1 MPISKRRL
9 RTGLARLR
17 HPKKQINVRLTEDEA
32 EILEWLAARWERSQ
46 AYIVGWLLKSRRD
59 YEDKVLKTDLE
70 LGLHPLKTGR
80 RSRRKN
86 AGTGWMIAD
95 FETWRKTRSNKE
107 SSR

>member
-46 AYIVGWLLKSRRD
+46 AYIRD